1 MNEPN
6 VTTDACAACLRI
18 LKAASEPMV
27 AAELAAMMQLA
38 GSRETQRRH
47 VRAIVKHLRDNGSRI
62 VATLTGGYWLTN
74 DDGLW
79 KDYLEGRE
87 IDAKRII
94 GEASRKK
101 KMLSDAKGQGML
113 FVPTTQCGCATV
125 AMA

>member
-6 VTTDACAACLRI
+6 VTTLDASKCLRI
-18 LKAASEPMV
+18 LQASHEPLV
-27 AAELAAMMQLA
+27 AAELAARLQLS
-38 GSRETQRRH
+38 GNRETQRRH

-62 VATLTGGYWLTN
+62 VATLAGGYWLTN
-74 DDGLW
+74 DDEIW
-79 KDYLEGRE
+79 RDYLEGRA

-113 FVPTTQCGCATV
+113 FVPTVQCGCATV